1 MHEHATVERECV
13 TASPLDSVDA
23 LFIASS
29 YRPFIVLHRF
39 GYGLIIIQIRTGKP
53 NHSLGWLLFCVIA
66 GLLCDFRVECL
77 SALEYSEEGD

>member
-1 MHEHATVERECV
+1 MHEHATVEREFV

-23 LFIASS
+23 LFTASS

-66 GLLCDFRVECL
+66 GLLCDFQMQCL
-77 SALEYSEEGD
+77 YARKRSVKGD